1 MSTEP
6 RSNATKILLT
16 VLAVIAVIAIGIF
29 MGFKR
34 EPYTT
39 WKEDDSK
46 LAMNKHGDL
55 LGLSLFYQQYYPQLK
70 QQVWRS
76 WKANEP
82 PLTDQSQHLMFIH
95 DTDNLTTSQFQQL
108 LAWVAQGNH
117 VVMPVR
123 QQAEPETGKDEAEHS
138 EEEVFPEA
146 WNQLEAP
153 DEQLANVAAW
163 AKLTFVTRDWSKQA
177 APLLPQCDAY
187 IKQMETAD
195 LQVNSKASL
204 SQEERTALQK
214 QCSQNLSSIALPEGK
229 TIWWLNQYGADAGF
243 KVAPAKNIMWQSKGA
258 AGSHMVR
265 IQHGQGSVVLTN
277 SMYGFDNPS
286 DPRSPKSDL
295 NRFDHAYL
303 AAYLAQGKREVW
315 FVNRVGTTVQG
326 APPLWKKL
334 WQFSP
339 LFCGVLL
346 LLFALFVW
354 RSAHRQGVTKQLSHN
369 EDRQLKQYLQAQG
382 AFLWHKQQRLQV
394 LSQLQQQLWQEWQRR
409 IPGLSTLTK
418 AEQLTA
424 IQRIVS
430 APTEDITLW
439 LQALPAKPTTQDWL
453 DYLQAHQHIR
463 NAT

>member
-1 MSTEP
+1 MSTAP
-6 RSNATKILLT
+6 RSNATKILLI
-16 VLAVIAVIAIGIF
+16 VLAVIVVIAICIF
-29 MGFKR
+29 AGFKR

-39 WKEDDSK
+39 WKENVSK
-46 LAMNKHGDL
+46 ITMNKHGDL
-55 LGLSLFYQQYYPQLK
+55 LGLSLFYQQHYPKLK
-70 QQVWRS
+70 QQVWRTL
-76 WKANEP
+76 KDNEP
-82 PLTDQSQHLMFIH
+82 PLANQSQHLLFIRN
-95 DTDNLTTSQFQQL
+95 TNNMTSSQFNQL
-108 LAWVAQGNH
+108 LAWAAQGNH
-117 VVMPVR
+117 IVMPV
-123 QQAEPETGKDEAEHS
+123 QPYHAPDTDEESADDPEKA
-138 EEEVFPEA
+138 FPEA
-146 WNQLEAP
+146 WNQLEAQN
-153 DEQLANVAAW
+153 EQLANVAGW
-163 AKLTFVTRDWSKQA
+163 AKLTFVQRDWKKQA
-177 APLLPQCDAY
+177 APLLPQCNDY
-187 IKQMETAD
+187 IQQIHTAD
-195 LQVNSKASL
+195 QQINSKATL
-204 SQEERTALQK
+204 SQEERTSLQTY
-214 QCSQNLSSIALPEGK
+214 CSQNLSSIALPEGK
-229 TIWWLNQYGADAGF
+229 TIWWLNQYGSEAGF
-243 KVAPAKNIMWQSKGA
+243 NVAPSKNIMWQSKGA
-258 AGSHMVR
+258 AGSQMVR
-265 IQHGQGSVVLTN
+265 IKHGQGSVVLVN
-277 SMYGFDNPS
+277 SMSGFDNPK
-286 DPRSPKSDL
+286 DPRSPHSDL

-303 AAYLAQGKREVW
+303 ASYLAQGKREVW
-315 FVNRVGTTVQG
+315 FVNRIGTTVQN

-382 AFLWHKQQRLQV
+382 SFLWHKQQRLQV

-430 APTEDITLW
+430 APAEDITLW